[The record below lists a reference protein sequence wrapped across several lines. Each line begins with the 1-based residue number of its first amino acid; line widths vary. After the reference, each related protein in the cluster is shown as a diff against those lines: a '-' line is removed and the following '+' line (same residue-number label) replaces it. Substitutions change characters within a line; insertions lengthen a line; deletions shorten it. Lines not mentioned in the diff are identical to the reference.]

1 MDIKEIGLAAKDV
14 VFGIG
19 AAVAGAQ
26 GGPAAAQGVNSAS
39 SGLDRIVNAVAPS
52 EQSRAQRFDR
62 ADFAARQPPQAP
74 TPALPPPAGQT
85 VPPAEPAGNSP
96 PLRGDAKIAGDHL
109 SALGWPPEK
118 LQRILKGPGNGKT
131 DALAAIVGKEAP
143 GRRVVETESGSP
155 SVAGSRVAES
165 SGTAVAAADGGAV
178 SSVLGRALRAI
189 SGSAMAPVGGERVPE
204 GWSSESG

>member
-62 ADFAARQPPQAP
+62 ADFAARQPPQA
-74 TPALPPPAGQT
+74 LPPAS
-85 VPPAEPAGNSP
+85 PPAVEQTAPPGGPAADSA
-96 PLRGDAKIAGDHL
+96 PLLGDAKIAADYL
-109 SALGWPPEK
+109 SALGWSPEK
-118 LQRILKGPGNGKT
+118 LQSILQGPSNGKP
-131 DALAAIVGKEAP
+131 DALAAIVGREAA
-143 GRRVVETESGSP
+143 GRRVVESGKGSP

-165 SGTAVAAADGGAV
+165 SGAAVAAADGDAV

-189 SGSAMAPVGGERVPE
+189 SGSAMVPVSGARVPD
-204 GWSSESG
+204 GGSSESG